1 MNKGSSKA
9 TSPRINSNNP
19 KHPINSNNPNNPK
32 KVATDKIHTNNN
44 INKMMFIYN
53 ALQDGWTI
61 RKVSDDNYE
70 FTKPNIKKNVSHT
83 KLSLKQFIK
92 GNLVDVGDDIC

>member
-1 MNKGSSKA
+1 
-9 TSPRINSNNP
+9 
-19 KHPINSNNPNNPK
+19 
-32 KVATDKIHTNNN
+32 
-44 INKMMFIYN
+44 MFIYN

-70 FTKPNIKKNVSHT
+70 FTKPNVKKNVSDT

-92 GNLVDVGDDIC
+92 GNLDHCD

>member
-1 MNKGSSKA
+1 MNKSSPKIA
-9 TSPRINSNNP
+9 PINQINS
-19 KHPINSNNPNNPK
+19 K
-32 KVATDKIHTNNN
+32 KIATDKVHINNN

-70 FTKPNIKKNVSHT
+70 FTKPNVKKNVSDT

-92 GNLVDVGDDIC
+92 GNLDYCD